1 MSAQEWYKLQEIAL
15 GVTAIGEPRYHQ
27 QNWSYLI
34 CGTDRALLFDTGS
47 YYGTMPPVV
56 AGLTD
61 LPLTVLPSHMHYDH
75 LGNILGFDRIV
86 LPDLPVLRACEANGE
101 VTPTDTLFLGDRE
114 DRQAPTFP
122 VAEWLKL
129 DAMIDLGGRQLQLV
143 HTPGHSPDSVSLW
156 DAQAGLFFA
165 ADYLYR
171 GALYAQV
178 PGASLA
184 EYLGTAGRLAT
195 MLPRDTRILGAHGD
209 APDEASAEAP
219 VLGAAILDR
228 LLMCL
233 TDVMTAPPPAPG
245 EVHRASV
252 QPGVELL
259 VNSDAMGR

>member
-1 MSAQEWYKLQEIAL
+1 MSDDWYKLQEIAP
-15 GVTAIGEPRYHQ
+15 GVTAIGEPRYRQ

-34 CGTDRALLFDTGS
+34 CGTQAALLFDTGS

-56 AGLTD
+56 AKLTD

-75 LGNILGFDRIV
+75 LGNILGFDRIA
-86 LPDLPVLRACEANGE
+86 LPDLAVLRACEAAGH
-101 VTPTDTLFLGDRE
+101 VTPGGTLFRGETEERE
-114 DRQAPTFP
+114 APTFP

-129 DAMIDLGGRQLQLV
+129 DGMIDLGGRQLQLL

-156 DAQAGLFFA
+156 DAEAGLFFA

-178 PGASLA
+178 PGASMS

-195 MLPRDTRILGAHGD
+195 MLPRATRIFGAHGGGQ
-209 APDEASAEAP
+209 DEALAEAP
-219 VLGAAILDR
+219 ELGAAILDR

-233 TDVMTAPPPAPG
+233 TDIMTAPPPAPG
-245 EVHRASV
+245 DVHRATV

-259 VNSDAMGR
+259 VNSEALER